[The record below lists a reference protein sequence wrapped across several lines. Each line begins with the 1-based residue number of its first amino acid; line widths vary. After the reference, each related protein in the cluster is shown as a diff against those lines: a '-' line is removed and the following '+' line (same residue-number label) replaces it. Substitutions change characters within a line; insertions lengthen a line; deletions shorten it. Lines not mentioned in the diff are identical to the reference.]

1 MIRLNNL
8 SKSFDSNLVINNLS
22 FSFPS
27 TGLFHIQGING
38 CGKSTLLR
46 IIAGLDLDY
55 DGDVIYNSQK
65 ITAKNAASKVSLGLS
80 AKSRNEYRLSLPE
93 ASPLKELP
101 IVPREAAYLGVPLS
115 SFLINTTL

>member
-8 SKSFDSNLVINNLS
+8 LKSFDSNLVINNLS

-65 ITAKNAASKVSLGLS
+65 
-80 AKSRNEYRLSLPE
+80 
-93 ASPLKELP
+93 
-101 IVPREAAYLGVPLS
+101 
-115 SFLINTTL
+115 